1 MKKNLFDTTRIF
13 LTAAVG
19 LLGLLVSGWAGHAI
33 AAQGDAVKGS
43 AVFATHCAEC
53 HSLKEGKDKKGPSL
67 FHVFGAKAARR
78 EGFIYSEA
86 MRASQF
92 TWDADTL
99 AKYVASPKKSLPGG
113 KMKYDGLESESERID
128 LIAFLASQSS
138 K

>member
-1 MKKNLFDTTRIF
+1 MKKNPCYAMRIF
-13 LTAAVG
+13 STAMVS
-19 LLGLLVSGWAGHAI
+19 LLASGWISHA
-33 AAQGDAVKGS
+33 AAQQGDAVKGS

-78 EGFIYSEA
+78 EGFMYSDA

-99 AKYVASPKKSLPGG
+99 AKYVASPKKYLPGG
-113 KMKYDGLESESERID
+113 KMKYDGLESESERAD
-128 LIAFLASQSS
+128 LIAFLASLSGR
-138 K
+138 